1 MPAESITSSPTSGI
15 LQARTRERCNALIL
29 AKTSSGFHRELG
41 MDPAEYAASFGD
53 AVEAVVSAGI
63 DSPETVLAMVEERI
77 PFTRQLELLGIDL
90 DPGIFYEVVHH
101 PERKP
106 YGVWLE
112 VLKSRGGPLANS
124 TDYREGMA
132 NLPDHLRPATPFE
145 GISAEV
151 ARILAKSF
159 VSLPGGEY
167 RMPAALTGGSTRLAT
182 LCLDEYLGRPRIS
195 HVRLAELDDLVGML
209 VAHK

>member
-1 MPAESITSSPTSGI
+1 MPAESITSSPASDI
-15 LQARTRERCNALIL
+15 LRARTRERCSALIL
-29 AKTSSGFHRELG
+29 AKIRGGFHLELG
-41 MDPAEYAASFGD
+41 MNPPEYAASFRD

-101 PERKP
+101 PEREP

-112 VLKSRGGPLANS
+112 VIKSREGPLANS

-132 NLPDHLRPATPFE
+132 NLPDYLRPATPFE
-145 GISAEV
+145 GINAEV
-151 ARILAKSF
+151 ASIFARSF

-167 RMPAALTGGSTRLAT
+167 RMPPTVTGGSTRLEAV
-182 LCLDEYLGRPRIS
+182 CLDTYFGRPRIS
-195 HVRLAELDDLVGML
+195 QVRLAEPDDLVGML